1 MNIFQ
6 KAITPDMP
14 RVLEGEQI
22 YVYVPQATSTN
33 AGIASY
39 KNEDFKVNDGVV
51 SLRWPAKSFTKG
63 PLANPSLIKVQEDEF
78 EYTNAEVNL
87 DYEGSRLTSSIVDV
101 QLKRDLR
108 DAYDR
113 PDLVMLDQNYFP
125 REIIEKDGK
134 QYYKYNTTAVH
145 YIIQALTDAQ
155 KRQARE
161 NIDAGSNQD
170 IKSVN
175 DRVDKILTSK
185 VTSVNGK
192 SGDVILKN
200 SDLENDTNYS
210 TIDFVNS
217 SIATNT
223 ATFRGTYNSL
233 SDLLAYAGDK
243 DDNDYA
249 FVIEVDSVGN
259 TLYNRY
265 KYNGTEWLFEYSLNN
280 SSFTQKQ
287 WTAINSGI
295 TDELTKQIIINTN
308 KLSGIEAG
316 AQVNTVTSVN
326 NKTGLVV
333 LTADDVNAVATSGGT
348 IDGYLKIKGKA
359 EERHLITRGIG
370 GCSADTTTQD
380 DLFINYGTEYGLKVG
395 KTGQFGVDKDGNIIT
410 SGNIQGFTIY
420 ENDISLID
428 KYQQIG
434 DYASNTALNEVE
446 KVANYAKEKADEALT
461 QVVEGLGSKI
471 YINEVLAETINFTSD
486 PQSQINTI
494 NTNKAD
500 ATYVNEQ
507 INTLDTNKADITY
520 VDQQINTLDTNK
532 ADITYVDQQ
541 ISVLDTSKAD
551 ITYVDQKVADLVG
564 SAPDTLDTLEELATA
579 FEENTDVVKTLE
591 DAIVTKVAKTDV
603 EDFLNVT
610 SINPVQNKVITKA
623 LEEKVDKIDG
633 KDLSTNDFTDDYK
646 SQVENNTTVRHTHN
660 NKTLLDTYTQTETNL
675 ADAVE
680 KKHIHSNKS
689 ILDRTTASYT
699 TGNVISVTFAESE
712 RQKSKNL
719 WGSELQKG
727 CYLFSN
733 GVLDGGNSDYICNKT
748 LISVKPNST
757 IIISATGFELNNDSG
772 FVFFKDGEYIG
783 YSSNVVST
791 IVPSNANQVG
801 FNFYKTGIGNDFSLI
816 SNIQLEEGEVVTDY
830 QPHNGPIVH
839 ENNSALVFAENER
852 QNSKNLIPFPFKN
865 LTSTKNGITFTTNA
879 DQSITVNGTISS
891 NTSNGFMYLIS
902 GLSLE
907 AGIYTLSAEKSIVD
921 SQFGVVLYDGT
932 TYYDSPLTFTL
943 TEPKSVDVYVQV
955 RKTSTTTYTNATIK
969 VMLCKGTD
977 TDWQPY
983 NGAIVHEKEIAD
995 VEHIETIYDMNTKN
1009 IINNIAYTSGI
1020 PLYDG
1025 LTITHDFSK
1034 FKKYDFIYEPNT
1046 HTSNW
1051 FGSARTITVHD
1062 MIVCDGVFTYFD
1074 CVSPSNSYAQALA
1087 RVEIYTQI
1095 RLSSNKQSVS
1105 FISYLIDSGGGRSAI
1120 KSGNSNF
1127 YRLVR
1132 IVGYK

>member
-51 SLRWPAKSFTKG
+51 SLRWPAKSFTQG

-78 EYTNAEVNL
+78 EYTNTEVNL
-87 DYEGSRLTSSIVDV
+87 DYEGSRLTSSTVDV

-113 PDLVMLDQNYFP
+113 PDLVMLDSNYFP
-125 REIIEKDGK
+125 RTIVEKDGK

-145 YIIQALTDAQ
+145 YIVQALTDAQ

-175 DRVDKILTSK
+175 DRVTQAIININNRVDEILTLK

-249 FVIEVDSVGN
+249 FVIEIDSVGN

-280 SSFTQKQ
+280 SSFTQVQ

-295 TDELTKQIIINTN
+295 TDELTKQITINTN

-316 AQVNTVTSVN
+316 AQVNTVISVN
-326 NKTGLVV
+326 SKTGSVV

-348 IDGYLKIKGKA
+348 IDGYLKIKGEA

-380 DLFINYGTEYGLKVG
+380 DLFINFGTEYGLKVG

-434 DYASNTALNEVE
+434 DYATNTALNKVE
-446 KVANYAKEKADEALT
+446 EVANYAKETADEALT

-471 YINEVLAETINFTSD
+471 YINEALAGTVNFTSD

-494 NTNKAD
+494 NSNKAD
-500 ATYVNEQ
+500 T
-507 INTLDTNKADITY
+507 DY
-520 VDQQINTLDTNK
+520 VDRQI
-532 ADITYVDQQ
+532 A
-541 ISVLDTSKAD
+541 A
-551 ITYVDQKVADLVG
+551 LVG
-564 SAPDTLDTLEELATA
+564 AAPETLDTLEELAAA
-579 FEENTDVVKTLE
+579 FKENADVVKTLE

-603 EDFLNVT
+603 EDFLSAT
-610 SINPVQNKVITKA
+610 STNPVQNKVITKA
-623 LEEKVDKIDG
+623 LEEKIDKIVG
-633 KDLSTNDFTDDYK
+633 KGLSTNDFTNDYK
-646 SQVENNTTVRHTHN
+646 SQVENNTTARHTHN
-660 NKTLLDTYTQTETNL
+660 NKTLLDTYTQTETNI
-675 ADAVE
+675 ADAVA
-680 KKHIHSNKS
+680 KKHIHNNKE

-699 TGNVISVTFAESE
+699 TDNTISVEFAESE

-719 WGSELQKG
+719 FDLRNLDSALTGYVTTTQTDQQITFTSTNPVAWFGYKIPVKIGNQYTISAKNLSYTTEG
-727 CYLFSN
+727 LFI
-733 GVLDGGNSDYICNKT
+733 GNSDGRDEFSYGKLTTDIKALTITANTDYLYIKGYA
-748 LISVKPNST
+748 SYST
-757 IIISATGFELNNDSG
+757 VGSIFIIDEL
-772 FVFFKDGEYIG
+772 
-783 YSSNVVST
+783 
-791 IVPSNANQVG
+791 
-801 FNFYKTGIGNDFSLI
+801 
-816 SNIQLEEGEVVTDY
+816 QLEEGSVETDY
-830 QPHNGPIVH
+830 
-839 ENNSALVFAENER
+839 
-852 QNSKNLIPFPFKN
+852 
-865 LTSTKNGITFTTNA
+865 
-879 DQSITVNGTISS
+879 
-891 NTSNGFMYLIS
+891 
-902 GLSLE
+902 
-907 AGIYTLSAEKSIVD
+907 
-921 SQFGVVLYDGT
+921 
-932 TYYDSPLTFTL
+932 
-943 TEPKSVDVYVQV
+943 
-955 RKTSTTTYTNATIK
+955 
-969 VMLCKGTD
+969 
-977 TDWQPY
+977 QPY
-983 NGAIVHEKEIAD
+983 NGAIVHEKEL
-995 VEHIETIYDMNTKN
+995 ETREVLYNDSESININDSTLTTLAEYLSLFNLDKTKTYKVVIGATSN
-1009 IINNIAYTSGI
+1009 ANFKALVGNLSNNLSYTI
-1020 PLYDG
+1020 CY
-1025 LTITHDFSK
+1025 I
-1034 FKKYDFIYEPNT
+1034 KYIGELEGGGSIYELLAYEPL
-1046 HTSNW
+1046 SVV
-1051 FGSARTITVHD
+1051 TVAK
-1062 MIVCDGVFTYFD
+1062 GY
-1074 CVSPSNSYAQALA
+1074 
-1087 RVEIYTQI
+1087 IY
-1095 RLSSNKQSVS
+1095 
-1105 FISYLIDSGGGRSAI
+1105 Y
-1120 KSGNSNF
+1120 GNPIMGAVWTGWTEF
-1127 YRLVR
+1127 
-1132 IVGYK
+1132 